1 MKSMTNSYSI
11 LFALTNTIYRAIFH
25 EEISTEVEKFIKN
38 LSYVGIGTIVASVF
52 SFSFNILAGRWLGP
66 LEYGTFTLIQSVAM
80 FLYIP
85 MLLGFHTAMVKYNAE
100 KDDILRQRRI
110 ISTTYILVFVFT
122 VVSLLV
128 YFIFSKEIM
137 TIFSISSEVFYFAVL
152 FAVLFVF
159 YTLTT
164 ETLRSLHMLRT
175 YSRLM
180 PIHSAILFFTFLFFA
195 LMCKDLS
202 FKSPLFSMLLAYG
215 IMGGVIL
222 AILRNYLK
230 PKFNKSWVRKLH
242 HYSIYSL
249 LGGISFVLYS
259 NIDKLMINYYL
270 TISEVGIYRAYY
282 YSFTTVLLLI
292 STIFVTTF
300 FPFASSCGDKK
311 ALLDKV
317 NKISIIFII
326 ASLPIALISG
336 SIILSI
342 YGPDYHLDPVLTL
355 LFVLLAVTIP
365 VNQFYDWL
373 MCSVGIDGV
382 KLVSYAALST
392 AIANIALNIVL
403 IPVLGIKGAVISTI
417 MSYIISTMILLS
429 KRKLLKDQM
438 ITTS

>member
-1 MKSMTNSYSI
+1 
-11 LFALTNTIYRAIFH
+11 
-25 EEISTEVEKFIKN
+25 
-38 LSYVGIGTIVASVF
+38 
-52 SFSFNILAGRWLGP
+52 
-66 LEYGTFTLIQSVAM
+66 
-80 FLYIP
+80 
-85 MLLGFHTAMVKYNAE
+85 MVKYNAE
-100 KDDILRQRRI
+100 KNDFLRQRCI
-110 ISTTYILVFVFT
+110 ISTTYILVLLFT
-122 VVSLLV
+122 VVSILIYLV
-128 YFIFSKEIM
+128 FSKEIM
-137 TIFSISSEVFYFAVL
+137 TIFSIPSEIFYFALL

-164 ETLRSLHMLRT
+164 ETLRSLHMMRT

-180 PIHSAILFFTFLFFA
+180 PVHSVIMFFTFLFFT
-195 LMCKDLS
+195 LIWKDLS

-215 IMGGVIL
+215 VMGGVII
-222 AILRNYLK
+222 AILINYLK
-230 PKFNKSWVRKLH
+230 PQFNKSWVRKLH

-311 ALLDKV
+311 TLLDKV
-317 NKISIIFII
+317 NKVSITFII

-342 YGPDYHLDPVLTL
+342 YGPDYHQDPVLTL
-355 LFVLLAVTIP
+355 LFALLAVIIP

-373 MCSVGIDGV
+373 MCSVGIAGA
-382 KLVSYAALST
+382 KLASYAALST
-392 AIANIALNIVL
+392 AIANFALNIVL
-403 IPVLGIKGAVISTI
+403 IPVLGINGAVISTI
-417 MSYIISTMILLS
+417 MSYIVSTMILLS

-438 ITTS
+438 NAVS